1 MAIGQDR
8 IPVSIITGF
17 LGAGKSTLLNRMLR
31 DPAAKD
37 IAVIINEFGEVGID
51 NLLVEASGDSM
62 IELSN
67 GCLCCTV
74 RGELVDTLAS
84 MMDAIQ
90 TGRAKPITRVV
101 IETTGLADPA
111 PVMQSVMGNPVIAQN
126 FELEGVV
133 TVVDAVNGLATL
145 GAHPEAVKQ
154 VAVADRL
161 IVSKQT
167 LADAGQLS
175 ALRARLVSLN
185 PRAPVSDGDD
195 ASVSSL
201 SMLANGLYDP
211 SSKIADVDRWLRDEI
226 AADQHDHHHHDHDHD
241 GGCDCGH
248 DHGDNHGHHH
258 HAHDHGH
265 HHHHHHHHHHDVSRH
280 GDDIRSFSI
289 VHDRPID
296 PMAIDM
302 FVDLL
307 RSAHGEKLLRM
318 KAVVKLSD
326 NPERPLV
333 LHGVQAIFHPPQR
346 LPRWP
351 EGSDQKT
358 RMVLI
363 TKGLTEEFVADLFA
377 AFTGE
382 PRLDRPDRAALEDNP
397 LAVPGFRR

>member
-1 MAIGQDR
+1 MAHGQSR

-31 DPAAKD
+31 DPEARD

-51 NLLVEASGDSM
+51 NLLVEASGDSLV
-62 IELSN
+62 ELSN

-74 RGELVDTLAS
+74 RGELVDTLAT

-90 TGRAKPITRVV
+90 TGRAKRITRVV

-111 PVMQSVMGNPVIAQN
+111 PVMQSVMGNPVIAQS

-145 GAHPEAVKQ
+145 DAHQEAVKQ

-161 IVSKQT
+161 ILSKQT
-167 LADAGQLS
+167 LASAEQLS
-175 ALRARLVSLN
+175 ALRARLFSLN
-185 PRAPVSDGDD
+185 PRAPMADGDD
-195 ASVSSL
+195 RSAGGL

-211 SSKIADVDRWLRDEI
+211 STKIADVDRWLRDEVT
-226 AADQHDHHHHDHDHD
+226 ADHHDHHHH
-241 GGCDCGH
+241 GH
-248 DHGDNHGHHH
+248 DHAHNHDHH
-258 HAHDHGH
+258 HADGH
-265 HHHHHHHHHHDVSRH
+265 AHHQHHHDVNRH

-289 VHDRPID
+289 VHERPID

-302 FVDLL
+302 FIDLL

-363 TKGLTEEFVADLFA
+363 TKGLSEEFVADLFA

>member
-1 MAIGQDR
+1 MAYGQDR

-17 LGAGKSTLLNRMLR
+17 LGAGKSTLLNRMLQ
-31 DPAAKD
+31 DEAARD

-90 TGRAKPITRVV
+90 TGRAKKVTRVV

-126 FELEGVV
+126 FDLEGVV

-145 GAHPEAVKQ
+145 DAHPEAVKQ

-161 IVSKQT
+161 ILSKQT
-167 LADAGQLS
+167 LAEPGQLS
-175 ALRARLVSLN
+175 LLKARLTALN
-185 PRAPVSDGDD
+185 PRAPVIDGDS
-195 ASVSSL
+195 ASAGSL
-201 SMLANGLYDP
+201 SILANGLYDP
-211 SSKIADVDRWLRDEI
+211 TTKIADVDRWLRDEI
-226 AADQHDHHHHDHDHD
+226 AADQHHEH
-241 GGCDCGH
+241 GH
-248 DHGDNHGHHH
+248 D
-258 HAHDHGH
+258 DHGH
-265 HHHHHHHHHHDVSRH
+265 HHDHGHEHHHDVNRH

-289 VHDRPID
+289 IHDRPIE
-296 PMAIDM
+296 PMALDM
-302 FVDLL
+302 FIDLL

-351 EGSDQKT
+351 EGSDGKT

-363 TKGLTEEFVADLFA
+363 TKGLSEDFVTDLFA

-397 LAVPGFRR
+397 LAVPGFRL